1 MRDKELYA
9 EGLPAEELIY
19 TEAGTPTESESFVGS
34 FASDSLYKKTL
45 QGKGVHGLMASSTSP
60 QVMQINAVTGAG
72 EMNING
78 VAIVVDAEVIPIF
91 TPQAFQVFIMII
103 TKATEQ
109 LPRENQITPE
119 AILSN
124 RMIRITL
131 DDYMRLRKIRDKKN
145 ARDQLNAA
153 VRSLYGISLDW
164 YETGYNKPEGKS
176 KRVKERTHYSTRILD
191 KIGTREGG
199 TPVRRGAAEVQLAY
213 DMAEY
218 LAGAYIMYY
227 PAALLEIN
235 TQYHPYSVQLGWELC
250 SLYNMNWG
258 KQNQGKTTVKTLL
271 KAASGIPRYEE
282 IAATGQV
289 YDRIIKPF
297 DRDMKEL
304 KKRGI
309 LADYYYY
316 DDMGVKVDSISA
328 INYLTFSGLNVAYT
342 IKDYPDQRPRLEAK
356 QKRISNAISRRKKEA
371 DKKRTAEEQ
380 AQAQAAEN
388 GQPQQIT
395 MQEALS

>member
-1 MRDKELYA
+1 MENKGLYA
-9 EGLPAEELIY
+9 EELFPDGLIY
-19 TEAGTPTESESFVGS
+19 TEGGTPIGSEGVVGS

-45 QGKGVHGLMASSTSP
+45 QGKPVHGLIASSTSP

-91 TPQAFQVFIMII
+91 TPQAFQVFIMLI

-145 ARDQLNAA
+145 AREQLNAA

-176 KRVKERTHYSTRILD
+176 RKVKERTHYSTRILD

-199 TPVRRGAAEVQLAY
+199 TPVRRGAAEVQLTY
-213 DMAEY
+213 DMAKY

-271 KAASGIPRYEE
+271 KAANGIPRYEE

-289 YDRIIKPF
+289 YDRIIRPF
-297 DRDMKEL
+297 DRDMREL
-304 KKRGI
+304 VDRGV

-316 DDMGVKVDSISA
+316 DDMGARVDNIGAIS
-328 INYLTFSGLNVAYT
+328 YLTFSGLNVCYT
-342 IKDYPDQRPRLEAK
+342 IANYPDQRPRIEAK

-371 DKKRTAEEQ
+371 DKRKAQAEEQ
-380 AQAQAAEN
+380 AAED
-388 GQPQQIT
+388 QPQQLT